1 MFKKKILSIVTMLIS
16 SVFANSAFATTEE
29 ALFLENV
36 AKQYILAQ
44 FTEKNDNIRY
54 NIKVSKVDRN
64 RDFGG
69 KCSGYLSAKLLT
81 PEIKK
86 NSIVKVICKREKNPY
101 SIQIPVSIIVQRA
114 TIVASDN
121 IPRGSAITQDM
132 LEKKFVNE
140 NLILNQSIT
149 DSSLIIGSKTKKD
162 IRAGEYLKISDLCL
176 VAKGDVV
183 TISAR
188 SHGLEIKATG
198 IAMEE
203 GKLNETIAVKNMKSG
218 KIIRALVRSANSVEV
233 VF

>member
-1 MFKKKILSIVTMLIS
+1 MFKKKILSIIAMLIS
-16 SVFANSAFATTEE
+16 SVFANCAFATTEE

-36 AKQYILAQ
+36 ARQYILAQ

-86 NSIVKVICKREKNPY
+86 NSIVKIICRRKNNPY
-101 SIQIPVSIIVQRA
+101 SIQIPVFIIVQRA

-121 IPRGSAITQDM
+121 IPKGSAITQSM

-149 DSSLIIGSKTKKD
+149 DASSIIGSKTKKD
-162 IRAGEYLKISDLCL
+162 IRAGDFLKISDLCL
-176 VAKGDVV
+176 VAKGDIV

-188 SHGLEIKATG
+188 SHGLEIKASG

-203 GKLNETIAVKNMKSG
+203 GKLNETIAVKNIKSG
-218 KIIRALVRSANSVEV
+218 KIIRALVKSANSVEV

>member
-1 MFKKKILSIVTMLIS
+1 MFMKKTLSILAIFAS
-16 SVFANSAFATTEE
+16 SVIVNSAVATTEE

-54 NIKVSKVDRN
+54 NVKVSKVDRN

-69 KCSGYLSAKLLT
+69 KCTGYLSAKLLT

-86 NSIVKVICKREKNPY
+86 NSIVKIICRRENNPY
-101 SIQIPVSIIVQRA
+101 SIQIPVTINVQRA
-114 TIVASDN
+114 TIVASEN
-121 IPRGSAITQDM
+121 IPRVSPITTAM
-132 LEKKFVNE
+132 IEKKFVNE

-162 IRAGEYLKISDLCL
+162 IRAGEFLKISDLCL

-188 SHGLEIKATG
+188 SHGLEIKASG

-218 KIIRALVRSANSVEV
+218 KIIQARVKSANSVEV
-233 VF
+233 IF

>member
-1 MFKKKILSIVTMLIS
+1 MFMKKTLSILAIFAS
-16 SVFANSAFATTEE
+16 SVIVNSAVATTEE

-54 NIKVSKVDRN
+54 NVKVSKVDRN

-69 KCSGYLSAKLLT
+69 KCTGYLSAKLLT

-86 NSIVKVICKREKNPY
+86 NSIVKIICRRENNPY
-101 SIQIPVSIIVQRA
+101 SIQIPVTINVQRA
-114 TIVASDN
+114 TIVASEN
-121 IPRGSAITQDM
+121 IPRGSPITTAM
-132 LEKKFVNE
+132 IEKKFVNE

-162 IRAGEYLKISDLCL
+162 IRAGEFLKISDLCL

-188 SHGLEIKATG
+188 SHGLEIKASG

-203 GKLNETIAVKNMKSG
+203 GKLNETIDVKNMKSG
-218 KIIRALVRSANSVEV
+218 KIIQARVKSANSVEV
-233 VF
+233 IF

>member
-1 MFKKKILSIVTMLIS
+1 MFKKKILSIVAMLIS

-36 AKQYILAQ
+36 ARQYILAQ

-64 RDFGG
+64 RAFGG

-121 IPRGSAITQDM
+121 IPRGSTITQDM

>member
-1 MFKKKILSIVTMLIS
+1 MFKKKILSIVSMLIS

>member
-1 MFKKKILSIVTMLIS
+1 MFNKKILSLIVLFIS
-16 SVFANSAFATTEE
+16 SVFARNAIATTEE

-54 NIKVSKVDRN
+54 NVKVSKVDRN

-69 KCSGYLSAKLLT
+69 KCTGYLSAKLLT

-86 NSIVKVICKREKNPY
+86 NSIVKVICRRDKNPY

-114 TIVASDN
+114 TIVASEN
-121 IPRGSAITQDM
+121 IPKGSPITNAM
-132 LEKKFVNE
+132 IEKKFVNE
-140 NLILNQSIT
+140 NLILNSSIT
-149 DSSLIIGSKTKKD
+149 DPSLIIGSKTKKD
-162 IRAGEYLKISDLCL
+162 IRVGEFLKISDLCL

-183 TISAR
+183 TITAR

-198 IAMEE
+198 VAMEE
-203 GKLNETIAVKNMKSG
+203 GKLNETISVKNMKSG
-218 KIIRALVRSANSVEV
+218 KIIQALVKSANLVEV
-233 VF
+233 IF